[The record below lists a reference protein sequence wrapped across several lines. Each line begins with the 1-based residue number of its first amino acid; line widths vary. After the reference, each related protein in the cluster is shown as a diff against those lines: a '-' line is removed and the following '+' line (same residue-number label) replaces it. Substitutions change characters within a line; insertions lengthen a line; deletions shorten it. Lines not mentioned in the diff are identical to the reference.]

1 VVGQSEDAPDPRF
14 MSVSTMHRAKGLE
27 YRAVAVVGLNDEA
40 LPSAQRL
47 AELTDP
53 GDQEDF
59 IAQERHL
66 LYVAATRARDW
77 LLLTCSGEGSRFLTP
92 LLVAKTDVR

>member
-1 VVGQSEDAPDPRF
+1 
-14 MSVSTMHRAKGLE
+14 MHRAKGLE
-27 YRAVAVVGLNDEA
+27 FRAVAVLGLSDRA

-47 AELTDP
+47 AELVDP

-66 LYVAATRARDW
+66 LYVAATRAREW
-77 LLLTCSGEGSRFLTP
+77 LLLSYAGEASRFLSGLSPT
-92 LLVAKTDVR
+92 AAA